1 MRAGKAPTT
10 QAGAFVHEEMDKIR
24 RGEHG
29 ARSPEQAIAIGIS
42 KARRAGI
49 DLPPPPKGQSK
60 KGTRESAAYAYSVG
74 SAQTQRQ
81 TPASRRLGCVP
92 DSQARTAKIRF
103 RKKLFPVTPDA
114 QPRAAPLPSAPL
126 RHARTKGAS
135 GRSDAAR
142 KGSRTRTRRR
152 S

>member
-29 ARSPEQAIAIGIS
+29 ARSPEQAIAIGLS

-60 KGTRESAAYAYSVG
+60 KGTREGAAYAYSMG

-92 DSQARTAKIRF
+92 DSQARTAKYGFAKSSFPSRQTRSRAPHRF
-103 RKKLFPVTPDA
+103 RA
-114 QPRAAPLPSAPL
+114 L
-126 RHARTKGAS
+126 RRGTKGGAHQ
-135 GRSDAAR
+135 GHLRAL
-142 KGSRTRTRRR
+142 
-152 S
+152 

>member
-1 MRAGKAPTT
+1 MRVILRRISRYGDGARHRWRKTMPEKRQIEKARKDMRAGKAPTT

-29 ARSPEQAIAIGIS
+29 ARSPERAIAIGLS

-81 TPASRRLGCVP
+81 TPAS
-92 DSQARTAKIRF
+92 
-103 RKKLFPVTPDA
+103 
-114 QPRAAPLPSAPL
+114 
-126 RHARTKGAS
+126 
-135 GRSDAAR
+135 
-142 KGSRTRTRRR
+142 
-152 S
+152 